1 MDYYHLLLLGL
12 VQGLTE
18 FLPISSSAH
27 LILLPEIAGWQD
39 QGLAYDI
46 AAHAGSLIAV
56 LVFFHQDISRITIA
70 WIKSLQGDPATQD
83 AKLFWYILLA
93 TIPVSVTGVIIYD
106 VVATTFR
113 DPFIIACASII
124 FGLLLWRADVKGG
137 RLRTEHGLR
146 LQDALIIGV
155 AQVLALVPGVS
166 RSGITM
172 TAGLMLGFDRYTS
185 ARFSFYLAIPTI
197 LLASGY
203 EIYAYIEYAT
213 EIVPQAFLFIMI
225 TSGISAWFAIKF
237 FITLIERTG
246 MLPYVVYRVLLGIFL
261 IVYYYS

>member
-1 MDYYHLLLLGL
+1 MDYFHLFILGL

-46 AAHAGSLIAV
+46 AAHTGSLLAV
-56 LVFFHQDISRITIA
+56 LVFFRKDLSRFTVA
-70 WIKSLQGDPATQD
+70 WINSLQGGPVTQD

-93 TIPVSVTGVIIYD
+93 TIPVAIVGMLFYD
-106 VVATTFR
+106 LVATTFR
-113 DPFIIACASII
+113 NPLIIASASII
-124 FGLLLWRADVKGG
+124 FGLLLWWADIKG
-137 RLRTEHGLR
+137 RCVRTENGLQ
-146 LQDALIIGV
+146 LKDAMVIGTV
-155 AQVLALVPGVS
+155 QILALVPGVS

-172 TAGLMLGFDRYTS
+172 TAGLMLGFDRHTS

-197 LLASGY
+197 LLAGCY
-203 EIYAYIEYAT
+203 EIYGYLEDVT
-213 EIVPQAFLFIMI
+213 HTDPMAFLLIAV
-225 TSGISAWFAIKF
+225 TSGVSAWLAIKF

-246 MLPYVVYRVLLGIFL
+246 MLPYVIYRVLLGIFL
-261 IVYYYS
+261 IVFFYD